1 MTGLTRTMKSTKT
14 SMRSDAAAALPTLAE
29 LEADGVWV
37 VGGAVRD
44 ALAGDQSERFDID
57 IAVADGEDWARRA
70 GNALNAP
77 TVKISAHFDIWRIP
91 LDGGQIDVWDLPGN
105 DIVRDL
111 RRRDF
116 TVNAM
121 AVPFGDFRSGE
132 LHASLLDPCGGRF
145 DIQHRSL
152 RLVSDGAL
160 RADPLRMLRA
170 VRLEAQA
177 GWRPDLELRSAI
189 KRDAALILESAAE
202 RQWEE
207 LQRILLS
214 ERLPWALRRMEQ
226 TGLFDRILPELAIGR
241 FVDQRPVHRRDVFWH
256 QIDAVRWIVRL
267 TSPSVA
273 RGLRASAIWRE
284 LQPLLEVQG
293 VRASLDDWRLPLRL
307 ATLLHDIGKPQ
318 TRTVEEDGSTHF
330 FGHSELGAE
339 MARDRLTALRV
350 PARTINRVELLI
362 AQHLRPGQV
371 NSPGQAPTDRALHRF
386 HTALGDAAV
395 PLCWLF
401 LADSLATAGAE
412 SLLPRWRAYA
422 AHVARI
428 LAWQPKR
435 RAQTGR
441 MLDGNA
447 IMEATGL
454 EPGPLVGQI
463 RAKIDEAA
471 AVGEIAS
478 VDQAREMAR
487 RLARDATVSLSH
499 LTAGH

>member
-1 MTGLTRTMKSTKT
+1 MTSTKT
-14 SMRSDAAAALPTLAE
+14 SMPTEAPAAPPTLAQ
-29 LEADGVWV
+29 LDADGVWV

-57 IAVADGEDWARRA
+57 IAVADGEEWSRRA
-70 GNALNAP
+70 ARMLGAP
-77 TVKISAHFDIWRIP
+77 AVKISAHFDIWRIP
-91 LDGGQIDVWDLPGN
+91 LDGGQIDVWDLPDN
-105 DIVRDL
+105 DIERDL

-121 AVPFGDFRSGE
+121 AVPLGDFRIGE
-132 LHASLLDPCGGRF
+132 LHASLLDPFGARL
-145 DIQHRSL
+145 DIQRRSL

-160 RADPLRMLRA
+160 RDDPLRMLRA
-170 VRLEAQA
+170 VRLEAEA
-177 GWRPDLELRSAI
+177 GWRPDAELRSAI
-189 KRDAALILESAAE
+189 RQDAALILESAAE

-214 ERLPWALRRMEQ
+214 ERLPWALRRMEHA
-226 TGLFDRILPELAIGR
+226 GLLDRILPELAIGR
-241 FVDQRPVHRRDVFWH
+241 GVDQRPVHRRDVFWH
-256 QIDAVRWIVRL
+256 QIDAVRWIARL
-267 TSPSVA
+267 TAPIVP
-273 RGLRASAIWRE
+273 RGTRASALWRE
-284 LQPLLEVQG
+284 LQPLLEAPAI
-293 VRASLDDWRLPLRL
+293 RATLNQWRLPLRL

-318 TRTVEEDGSTHF
+318 TRTIDDGGSTHF

-350 PARTINRVELLI
+350 PVRMINRVELLI

-371 NSPGQAPTDRALHRF
+371 NSPGRAPTDRALHRF

-412 SLLPRWRAYA
+412 VLLPRWPAYA

-435 RAQTGR
+435 TVQAGR
-441 MLDGNA
+441 MLDGNE
-447 IMEATGL
+447 IMQATGL

-471 AVGEIAS
+471 AVGEIAT
-478 VDQAREMAR
+478 VEQARAMAC
-487 RLARDATVSLSH
+487 RLAHDATVSASH
-499 LTAGH
+499 LTTGP